1 MNEGAS
7 GREVLV
13 VVSAARAIP
22 LRGGGEH
29 ACGVFLTELTEPLEA
44 LEQAGHR
51 VCFTSPGGGAVHIDP
66 NSLGFAKGAR
76 RVRAMEVL
84 ERHRAALEHPRPLE
98 AWTDEALDGM
108 AAVLLPG
115 GHAPM
120 ADLVAHPGLGRVL
133 RCFHARAR
141 PTAAVCHGVVGLL
154 SARTQDDAWPYA
166 GYRMTCFPRYTER
179 LLELTG
185 ALGGRVSFYVDREL
199 TNAGAVVRNRFPPF
213 IPRVVR
219 DRELLTGQDPFAAA
233 KLGRC
238 LVEAI
243 AAG

>member
-1 MNEGAS
+1 MSGA
-7 GREVLV
+7 EVLV
-13 VVSAARAIP
+13 VVSAARSIP

-29 ACGVFLTELTEPLEA
+29 PCGVFLTELTEPLEA

-51 VCFTSPGGGAVHIDP
+51 VSFTSPGGRAVHIDP
-66 NSLGFAKGAR
+66 NSVSFAKGQR
-76 RVRAMEVL
+76 RVRALTGV
-84 ERHRAALEHPRPLE
+84 ERHRAALDQPRPLE
-98 AWTDEALDGM
+98 AWTEDELERF

-120 ADLVAHPGLGRVL
+120 ADLVDHPGLGRVL
-133 RCFHARAR
+133 RFFHARAR

-154 SARTQDDAWPYA
+154 SARTGAGTWPYA

-179 LLELTG
+179 VLELTG
-185 ALGGRVSFYVDREL
+185 ALGGRVVSYVDREL
-199 TNAGAVVRNRFPPF
+199 SDAGAVVRNRFPPF

-233 KLGRC
+233 KLGQQ
-238 LVEAI
+238 LVGAI
-243 AAG
+243 AGR